1 MAILENDYT
10 WVYSTT
16 TSTGASTVAFDSRG
30 MSQSLSFYIETGAGC
45 TATVNIQTRAGNST
59 GPYATLS
66 TTSLSTGA
74 VSLVQFLGP
83 LAWVRPYVTSKSTG
97 DLTVRLIGN

>member
-1 MAILENDYT
+1 MAILESDYQ
-10 WVYSTT
+10 WIYSTAA
-16 TSTGASTVAFDSRG
+16 STGASTTAFDSRG
-30 MSQSLSFYIETGAGC
+30 MSQSLSFYIETGPGC
-45 TATVNIQTRAGNST
+45 TATINIQSRVGTST

-83 LAWVRPYVTSKSTG
+83 MGWVRPYVTSKSTG
-97 DLTVRLIGN
+97 DLSIRLLGN